1 MYCQDNN
8 VNTFNQLRHI
18 VYYKKSKELDLKKL
32 SAISSS
38 ALLHIERAYLQTYI
52 WLHSTF
58 MESIEITPLEYG
70 YELEDDDEEM
80 MTPKITEEILPG
92 ELPMP
97 CKCVK
102 CAKSNVCTCRVSKI
116 CCQYCNCKTEICQKH
131 CTLLVTF
138 HAFGYVLTFYL

>member
-70 YELEDDDEEM
+70 YELEDDDEEV
-80 MTPKITEEILPG
+80 MTPKITRNITRRTTNALQVCEMRKI
-92 ELPMP
+92 
-97 CKCVK
+97 KCMHLS
-102 CAKSNVCTCRVSKI
+102 C
-116 CCQYCNCKTEICQKH
+116 
-131 CTLLVTF
+131 
-138 HAFGYVLTFYL
+138 